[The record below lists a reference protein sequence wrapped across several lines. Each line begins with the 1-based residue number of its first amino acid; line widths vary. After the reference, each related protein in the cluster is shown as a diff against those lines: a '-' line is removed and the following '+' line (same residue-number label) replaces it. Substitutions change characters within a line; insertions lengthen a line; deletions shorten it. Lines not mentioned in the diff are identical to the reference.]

1 MKSVDPRINHLETL
15 QFEGLSISLS
25 RSIFF
30 SASVFQT
37 TRILADT
44 IDFHPGHQKM
54 QVKWSTEFILLLTQQ
69 CVLVKCY
76 VDLGFVVPYSTT
88 RTMSDRFPLAQT
100 RPKFLSH
107 LEYVSGTRL
116 EPSGV
121 LSRDFPLSL
130 PTALQI
136 ESGPIRRWWLV
147 DCEAE
152 IDHIRHFAS
161 KIINTKWSRNWNY
174 LLPFPRNGWQ
184 GSDGGEHAVAAQG

>member
-30 SASVFQT
+30 SKCFSNNSYFSWYDRKSRSPKNASEM
-37 TRILADT
+37 IHG
-44 IDFHPGHQKM
+44 FHPTFN
-54 QVKWSTEFILLLTQQ
+54 STVCTGE
-69 CVLVKCY
+69 VLC
-76 VDLGFVVPYSTT
+76 DLGFVVPYSTT

-136 ESGPIRRWWLV
+136 ESGPWLV

-152 IDHIRHFAS
+152 IDHLRHFAS
-161 KIINTKWSRNWNY
+161 NIINTKWSRN
-174 LLPFPRNGWQ
+174 
-184 GSDGGEHAVAAQG
+184 